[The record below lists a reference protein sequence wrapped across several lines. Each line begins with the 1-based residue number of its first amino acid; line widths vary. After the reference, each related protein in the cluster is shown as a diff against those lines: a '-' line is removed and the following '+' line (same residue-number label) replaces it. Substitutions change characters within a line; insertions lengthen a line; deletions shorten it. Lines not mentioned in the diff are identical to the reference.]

1 MSGRSASYTNWN
13 SHDRMSF
20 IIPHTGLSHDPQHT
34 DWEFLLP
41 LDVSDE
47 ELVSEVPTPDRP
59 TPLIS
64 GFVALIKVF
73 LCIVDLLDKSFPGP
87 PSYFGLSPGA
97 LASRL
102 LPVHSSDKE
111 KLQPH
116 PDMPHLDSLFQMMTR
131 LDATLG
137 DLPQPLSLPRRD
149 RPSPPS
155 LPTEELSQVD
165 TQFSIMRAN
174 IHITGIYL
182 QSMILEMCLNE
193 LQNKTRSI
201 SSPSP
206 YESTISAQ
214 LWHMKE
220 SVARELLDILSLS
233 SAPVLE
239 SNGLSMIKKIRE
251 IAATFLDQG
260 ASPGEHDGLS
270 DMERRSREYLGR
282 FVEILADLDYM
293 AKTPV

>member
-1 MSGRSASYTNWN
+1 MLMFG

-47 ELVSEVPTPDRP
+47 ELVSQVPRSGGP

-87 PSYFGLSPGA
+87 PAYFGLSPGA

-102 LPVHSSDKE
+102 LPVHSSNKE
-111 KLQPH
+111 SLQPH

-137 DLPQPLSLPRRD
+137 DLPQPLSLPRRYGA
-149 RPSPPS
+149 SPADSPA
-155 LPTEELSQVD
+155 EDASQID

-193 LQNKTRSI
+193 LQNKARSM
-201 SSPSP
+201 SSLSP
-206 YESTISAQ
+206 YENNINAQ

-260 ASPGEHDGLS
+260 ASPGDHDGLG

-282 FVEILADLDYM
+282 FVKILADLDYM

>member
-1 MSGRSASYTNWN
+1 
-13 SHDRMSF
+13 MSF

-47 ELVSEVPTPDRP
+47 ELLSEAPRSSGT

-97 LASRL
+97 LAARL

-149 RPSPPS
+149 RPSPPG
-155 LPTEELSQVD
+155 LPIEELSQID
-165 TQFSIMRAN
+165 TQFGIMRAN

-201 SSPSP
+201 SSPSSP
-206 YESTISAQ
+206 YENTINAQ

-251 IAATFLDQG
+251 IAATFLVQG
-260 ASPGEHDGLS
+260 ASPGCLDGLS

-293 AKTPV
+293 HKTPV